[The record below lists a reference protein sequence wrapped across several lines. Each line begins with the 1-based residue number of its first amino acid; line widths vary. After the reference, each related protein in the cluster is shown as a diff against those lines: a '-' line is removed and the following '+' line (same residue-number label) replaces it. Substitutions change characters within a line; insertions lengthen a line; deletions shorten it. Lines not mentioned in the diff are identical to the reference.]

1 MTNHTFFIILNCQT
15 SGLTEA
21 LQEFLPN
28 CHFHSM
34 EIDKVKILG
43 ENDPQKKLIE
53 DADIVITCEKL
64 PEHFL
69 IRGKIQLV
77 PKFIFPAFHPDL
89 TYAKDIKTGQ
99 LTRLHYNSKLV
110 VAMWSLGY
118 SSNETNKFF
127 NDSIYNGLGYY
138 DDYSQ
143 SVINLTDKFLSC
155 GFALDIIDNLF
166 LKLRSLCPFMHSFNH
181 PMPIVFEHFAKAI
194 LSQLGIEPIN
204 KGSVFPRDYFY
215 YARFPIYPE
224 IANIYNSKGSYL
236 FVYRKKFIFGVENFV
251 KFMFEEYKS
260 QNISRSELQMLPRSH
275 NEFISKL
282 NNLI

>member
-1 MTNHTFFIILNCQT
+1 MTNYTFFIILNCQT
-15 SGLTEA
+15 SGLTDA
-21 LQEFLPN
+21 LHEFLPN

-64 PEHFL
+64 PEHFF

-118 SSNETNKFF
+118 SSNETKKFF
-127 NDSIYNGLGYY
+127 NDSIYDSLGYY
-138 DDYSQ
+138 DDYSD
-143 SVINLTDKFLSC
+143 SVTRLTAEFRRC
-155 GFALDIIDNLF
+155 GFAHDIINNLF
-166 LKLRSLCPFMHSFNH
+166 LKLRGSCPFMYSRNH

-194 LSQLGIEPIN
+194 LSQLGIKPMN
-204 KGSVFPRDYFY
+204 KGSVFSRDYFY
-215 YARFPIYPE
+215 YSRFPVYPE
-224 IANIYNSKGSYL
+224 IANIYNSEGNYL
-236 FVYRKKFIFGVENFV
+236 FMYRKEFIFGVENFV
-251 KFMFEEYKS
+251 KFMYEEYVS
-260 QNISRSELQMLPRSH
+260 QNISRSELQMLTGSH
-275 NEFISKL
+275 DEFISKL
-282 NNLI
+282 SSLI